1 METTGMKILVP
12 YTSTDLAL
20 IKVCEYLG
28 YLRGMSVI
36 GETSIL
42 VTNQAQSFQWEGYGL
57 KLHVPNGILGDLE
70 YCRLFIKVG
79 LSGEFKLPENTCL
92 VSAVYWIDSKPRCKF
107 SKPGIRMEIQHCS
120 KSDHSTL
127 SFVRAKCSQEVLPY
141 EFSVLKG
148 GEFSSPDSYG
158 SIQLLHFS
166 GIGVT
171 QEGGE
176 DPGYCAA
183 FYYIG
188 SKPTLWRVH
197 FVVSKDLEASR
208 TVSSAELAHEATFH
222 HFSFSYT
229 YQT

>member
-1 METTGMKILVP
+1 MKILVP

-57 KLHVPNGILGDLE
+57 KLHVPEGILPDFE

-92 VSAVYWIDSKPRCKF
+92 VSAVYWIDSEPRCKF
-107 SKPGIRMEIQHCS
+107 SKPGIRIEIQHCS
-120 KSDHSTL
+120 KNHQSL
-127 SFVRAKCSQEVLPY
+127 SFVRAKCSQDVLPY
-141 EFSVLKG
+141 TFNTLKEG
-148 GEFSSPDSYG
+148 QFSSIDVSSYG
-158 SIQLLHFS
+158 SIHLSHFS
-166 GIGVT
+166 MVAVGQKGR
-171 QEGGE
+171 E
-176 DPGYCAA
+176 DPRYCAG

-188 SKPTLWRVH
+188 SKSTFWRVH
-197 FVVSKDLEASR
+197 FVVIKDLEAYR
-208 TVSSAELAHEATFH
+208 TVSCS
-222 HFSFSYT
+222 
-229 YQT
+229 